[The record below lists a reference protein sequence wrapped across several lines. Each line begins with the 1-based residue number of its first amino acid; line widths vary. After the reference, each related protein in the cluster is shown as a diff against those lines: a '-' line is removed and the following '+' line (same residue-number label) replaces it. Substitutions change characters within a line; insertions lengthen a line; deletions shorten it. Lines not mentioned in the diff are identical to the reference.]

1 MLGSEDER
9 PSFLRRTGS
18 VPTSAT
24 TIMTTS
30 SIPGGGGNT
39 MMRSSSFASLTTASK
54 QSHLDVKDHHGNT
67 GEEDTDDFNTASSS
81 TEKIVPTSP
90 ASQLPSQLPQTL
102 SATFNNNTNTNSM
115 LSLSTST
122 TADHDY
128 VEANVFLRRYFLMI
142 KMIFLGNQQNH
153 LARHLRDLGTDSNYD
168 WEGLAALYKD
178 AVNVYRSITV
188 TRGGIEMEW
197 ESW

>member
-30 SIPGGGGNT
+30 TIPGGGGNT
-39 MMRSSSFASLTTASK
+39 MMRSSSFASLNTASK

-67 GEEDTDDFNTASSS
+67 VEEDTDDFNTASSS

-90 ASQLPSQLPQTL
+90 ASQIPSQLPQTL

-142 KMIFLGNQQNH
+142 KMIFLGNQQP
-153 LARHLRDLGTDSNYD
+153 ARHLRDLCTDSNYD